1 MIAHKIPGFGALRLE
16 HLVLD
21 YNGTLALDG
30 RLLRGVGPR
39 LRRAGFYSHPRT
51 GSV

>member
-1 MIAHKIPGFGALRLE
+1 MLRTDIPGFGSLRIE

-30 RLLRGVGPR
+30 RMLPGRACAGLRGF
-39 LRRAGFYSHPRT
+39 LKCT
-51 GSV
+51 